1 MVEVKW
7 GMKLVVLQAA
17 AEMGKHENTEPVSGR
32 KMEAGNECTRK
43 QETNTENQDRNPEG
57 YSQTGLGNGRG

>member
-17 AEMGKHENTEPVSGR
+17 AEMGKHENTEPVSGL
-32 KMEAGNECTRK
+32 KTEDGNESSRK
-43 QETNTENQDRNPEG
+43 QETNTENQDKTRTKPG
-57 YSQTGLGNGRG
+57 QKP